1 MSKTII
7 CCTSNQTLPNFL
19 IIKELFEQGDTLYF
33 ITTDAFPKI
42 DFLQQALALNNLVQK
57 GNIKILHLKNKL
69 EESFNGMMSEF
80 EKSFSDDREYIVNLT
95 GGTKFESLALFSFFQ
110 KKENARLVYVP
121 FPNNYY
127 IEFKDN
133 RQVNFNKKAD
143 IKEFFACYGIEFEED
158 AQQFCMSDNGLY
170 AESFFGEYLKLS
182 RSELSLLSDLRKTVQ
197 SKRKPDYLPYE
208 NIEKSRLK
216 DFLQK
221 INFPVDFS
229 SMGKEKREMYIK
241 FLCGIWFEEYI
252 KVEIAKAFAETK
264 ISSGTIKAEGNQKD
278 NELDCVFLRNNKLVI
293 IECKTFLQSGWIQNA
308 VDKSSGIGEK
318 LKALSRK
325 RYFFYINKEENP
337 NIDSTINDA
346 KNQGIIF
353 YHISGIQQFKEAI
366 SDILEYTK

>member
-252 KVEIAKAFAETK
+252 KAEIAKVFAKTK

-293 IECKTFLQSGWIQNA
+293 IECKTYLQSDWIQSA
-308 VDKSSGIGEK
+308 VDKSHGISEK
-318 LKALSRK
+318 LKALSKK

-337 NIDSTINDA
+337 NVIRTINDA

-353 YHISGIQQFKEAI
+353 YDIAQLPEAI